1 MSMQQPL
8 TFNRLEL
15 VKLLQQRLDDRE
27 AEREAAR
34 AKKAEE
40 LDAIANRLTLGMSE
54 HQQFI
59 VALAA
64 HVISA
69 FELDPGDDTFA
80 EKLSKHYKFDVE
92 PVEADASL
100 RKLIRAY
107 ESAADEQVNVSISDT
122 AFQYI

>member
-15 VKLLQQRLDDRE
+15 VKLLQKRLEDRE
-27 AEREAAR
+27 AERVAAR
-34 AKKAEE
+34 DKKGEE
-40 LDAIANRLTLGMSE
+40 LTGIANAITLGMAE

-69 FELDPGDDTFA
+69 FELDPSDDTFA
-80 EKLSKHYKFDVE
+80 EKLSKHYHFEGDPPE
-92 PVEADASL
+92 QDASL
-100 RKLIRAY
+100 KKLIRAY
-107 ESAADEQVNVSISDT
+107 ESAADEQVTVSISDT